1 MIAAL
6 ALAALLAQAPRPSQD
21 TTRLTLADAV
31 TRALGQYPSVAAARA
46 AQQGATADIRQAQ
59 AQRLPRVALDA
70 SATQNQL
77 PGLVYPLHGLPTGPT
92 SPQPVFDK
100 TLYQG
105 SAFLNWTFF
114 DFGARSARADASK
127 ALAGAADAALSS
139 AQQNLIA
146 RTANAYLRVLTARGV
161 LAAQDQRLAS
171 LDAETARTRR
181 LLAEGKAARVEV
193 LRAEATLARARAD
206 RSGTAGQLD
215 VAEHELAQLAGLTY
229 DDVTRA
235 LLPGEALADTSD
247 PAPQVTGAARTT
259 LAQQAQEANTD
270 VLEVRQRAQA
280 AEAISASA
288 RATRLPELRLQAG
301 IVDRGA
307 PGESQKAEWQA
318 GLGVSYPLYTGGSR
332 AGQIDRAAADA
343 RAAAEQLRLAE
354 LAAAT
359 SVDRAVASVIESHA
373 RVLALRSAVETSD
386 AVVQVERTSLDVGSG
401 TQTDY
406 LDALAQ
412 LLQARSS
419 LIEAAHAE
427 IAAHIELARVTGA
440 LSPEWLA
447 QRLESAR

>member
-6 ALAALLAQAPRPSQD
+6 ALVVLAQAAQGARD
-21 TTRLTLADAV
+21 TSRLTLGDAV
-31 TRALGQYPSVAAARA
+31 ARALGQYPSVAAARA

-70 SATQNQL
+70 SATRNQL

-114 DFGARSARADASK
+114 DFGARSSRADASR
-127 ALAGAADAALSS
+127 ALLGAADAALSS

-146 RTANAYLRVLTARGV
+146 RTAAAYLRVLTARDV
-161 LAAQDQRLAS
+161 LAAQDQRLAA
-171 LDAETARTRR
+171 LDAETARSRR

-215 VAEHELAQLAGLTY
+215 VAEHELAQLAGLTW

-235 LLPGEALADTSD
+235 VLPGAALADTSD
-247 PAPQVTGAARTT
+247 PAPVVTGAARAT
-259 LAQQAQEANTD
+259 LARQAQAANPD
-270 VLEVRQRAQA
+270 VLEVRRRAQA
-280 AEAISASA
+280 AEAVSASA
-288 RATRLPELRLQAG
+288 RATRMPELRLQAG

-307 PGESQKAEWQA
+307 PGQSQKAEWQA
-318 GLGVSYPLYTGGSR
+318 GLGVSYPLFTGGAR

-343 RAAAEQLRLAE
+343 RGAAEQLRLAE

-359 SVDRAVASVIESHA
+359 SVDRAVASVIESRA
-373 RVLALRSAVETSD
+373 RVLALKSAVEASD

-447 QRLESAR
+447 QHLESPR

>member
-1 MIAAL
+1 MIGLLLVVAL
-6 ALAALLAQAPRPSQD
+6 QD
-21 TTRLTLADAV
+21 TSRLTMTDAV
-31 TRALGQYPSVAAARA
+31 NRALGRYPSVAAARA
-46 AQQGATADIRQAQ
+46 AQLGANADIRQAQ
-59 AQRLPRVALDA
+59 AQRLPRIALDA

-105 SAFLNWTFF
+105 SALLNWTFF
-114 DFGARSARADASK
+114 DFGARGARADASR

-139 AQQNLIA
+139 AQENLTA

-161 LAAQDQRLAS
+161 LAAQDQRLAA

-215 VAEHELAQLAGLTY
+215 VAEHELAQLAGMPY

-235 LLPGEALADTSD
+235 ALPGEVLADTSD
-247 PAPQVTGAARTT
+247 PAPLVTGAARIA
-259 LAQQAQEANTD
+259 LAEQAQAANTD
-270 VLEVRQRAQA
+270 VLEVRRRAQA
-280 AEAISASA
+280 AEAVSASA

-307 PGESQKAEWQA
+307 PGDPQKAEWQA

-343 RAAAEQLRLAE
+343 RGAAEQVRLAE
-354 LAAAT
+354 LAAAS
-359 SVDRAVASVIESHA
+359 SVDRAVASVIESRA
-373 RVLALRSAVETSD
+373 RVLALKSAVETSD

-406 LDALAQ
+406 LDALSQ
-412 LLQARSS
+412 LFQARSS

-440 LSPEWLA
+440 LSPDWLA
-447 QRLESAR
+447 QHLESTR